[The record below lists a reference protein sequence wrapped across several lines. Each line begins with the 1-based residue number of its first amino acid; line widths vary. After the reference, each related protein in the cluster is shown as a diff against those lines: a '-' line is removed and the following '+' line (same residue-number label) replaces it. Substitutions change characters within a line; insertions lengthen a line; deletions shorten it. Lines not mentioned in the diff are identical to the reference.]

1 MCTAIRIMPSTDE
14 VLGKRSLKMVSLL
27 LGKGKNKQT
36 NKAEKFW
43 DDLEARKQILSKS
56 SSPNFFATFWISVLL
71 C

>member
-14 VLGKRSLKMVSLL
+14 VLDKRSLKMVSLL

-56 SSPNFFATFWISVLL
+56 SSPILFATF